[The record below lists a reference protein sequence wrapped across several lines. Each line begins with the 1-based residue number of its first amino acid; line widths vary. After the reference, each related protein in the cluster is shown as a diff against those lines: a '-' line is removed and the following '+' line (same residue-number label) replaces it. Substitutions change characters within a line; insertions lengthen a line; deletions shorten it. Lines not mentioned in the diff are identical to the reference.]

1 MIIPTSVRTA
11 LSYSLV
17 AVTLLMAIAFQVVV
31 AQRDAARAD
40 LRAEKVITADL
51 SGKLLAQNEA
61 IDRMAEQAKANRE
74 VYLAGLAAANRK
86 AVRFEIKAED
96 ILTLPSPATKD
107 EQCEAAR
114 ALLLETSDD

>member
-61 IDRMAEQAKANRE
+61 IDRMAEQAKENRE
-74 VYLAGLAAANRK
+74 VYLAGLAAANRR
-86 AVRFEIKAED
+86 AVRLEVKAED
-96 ILTLPSPATKD
+96 ILSLPSPTTKD

-114 ALLLETSDD
+114 ALLLENI

>member
-1 MIIPTSVRTA
+1 MFNDIFKP
-11 LSYSLV
+11 LSLGLGV
-17 AVTLLMAIAFQVVV
+17 GLAVVTMLLMFASSQLETTRALLD
-31 AQRDAARAD
+31 AQ
-40 LRAEKVITADL
+40 KVITADL
-51 SGKLLAQNEA
+51 SEKLKTQNEA
-61 IDRMAEQAKANRE
+61 VQRMADAAKENRE

-114 ALLLETSDD
+114 ALLLETER

>member
-1 MIIPTSVRTA
+1 MFNDIFKP
-11 LSYSLV
+11 LSLGLGV
-17 AVTLLMAIAFQVVV
+17 GLAAVTVLLLIASSQL
-31 AQRDAARAD
+31 DAVRAD

-51 SGKLLAQNEA
+51 SEKLKTQNEA
-61 IDRMAEQAKANRE
+61 VQRMADAAKENRE

-96 ILTLPSPATKD
+96 ILTLPSPTTKD

-114 ALLLETSDD
+114 ALLLETER

>member
-1 MIIPTSVRTA
+1 MFNDIFKP
-11 LSYSLV
+11 LS
-17 AVTLLMAIAFQVVV
+17 AVLGLGFAAMLLLNTVV
-31 AQRDAARAD
+31 ATQRDAARAD
-40 LRAEKVITADL
+40 LRAERVITADL
-51 SGKLLAQNEA
+51 SEKLKTQNEA
-61 IDRMAEQAKANRE
+61 VQRMADAAKENRE

-114 ALLLETSDD
+114 ALLLETER